1 MRVGK
6 QMVNKRAKGVLVS
19 YSGYPYTPSSLMPD
33 NGLANLAG
41 SLKREGHEVIV
52 LDFGTVETI
61 RNLYPRHI
69 SEKIKPIYKKIS
81 EGGKPTI
88 SDKVKIFYLN
98 FELERY
104 QKKQIR
110 EISRYIE
117 NMANEFEADF
127 VGLKLWNGDGFSGS
141 ISIAEYLKIA
151 NPRIK
156 IFTGGPHADLFKE
169 LIMKKTGYID
179 AIAYGD
185 GENIICKLAEY
196 AAGDRKDLSE
206 VPNVIYRNGNGKIKT
221 NKMELIT
228 DLNSLPEPLYDEDV
242 YPFMKGGQKIKIV
255 TLDESR
261 GCPFGCYF
269 CAQPA
274 KSGHYTRTK
283 SPEKI
288 VREIN
293 HIIERYGINVFRY
306 AGSSTPGKL
315 MLDVAKIL
323 KEKGIKVMYTSFAE
337 ANLLNDEEEMRFLRE
352 SGLVSLFF
360 GIESG
365 RQRMLDSVY
374 KCLKV
379 EVLKKALMAS
389 RKADIYTV
397 GSLIYPLPGET
408 PETTEETLHFLEE
421 TKPDSVP
428 VQFAGL
434 YPGTPWFSHPEKYGF
449 QVNRDKY
456 PERVMDYK
464 IKLLFPPSMW
474 KDPGYRI
481 DGKKFKQF
489 SRETMRMIKDIEEI
503 GILTGISDDQ
513 FLMAAFACMTP
524 KEFRDKNREYF
535 FTGDYEKIGE
545 IVEKINRSIHEFSF
559 LRRLEARE

>member
-1 MRVGK
+1 
-6 QMVNKRAKGVLVS
+6 MVNKRAKGVLVS

-52 LDFGTVETI
+52 LDFGTVETV
-61 RNLYPRHI
+61 RSLYPRHI

-81 EGGKPTI
+81 EGGKPTL
-88 SDKVKIFYLN
+88 SDKAKILYLN
-98 FELERY
+98 FELERH
-104 QKKQIR
+104 QKRQIR
-110 EISRYIE
+110 EIARYIE
-117 NMANEFEADF
+117 NMANEFDADF
-127 VGLKLWNGDGFSGS
+127 VGLKLWNGDGFTGS
-141 ISIAEYLKIA
+141 ISIAEYLKKA
-151 NPRIK
+151 NPNIK
-156 IFTGGPHADLFKE
+156 IFAGGPHADLFKK
-169 LIMKKTGYID
+169 LIMKKTQSID
-179 AIAYGD
+179 LIAYGD
-185 GENIICKLAEY
+185 GEDIVCRLVEY

-206 VPNVIYRNGNGKIKT
+206 VPNVIYRDGKGEIKI
-221 NKMELIT
+221 NRMELIT
-228 DLNSLPEPLYDEDV
+228 DLNSLPEPLYDEDM
-242 YPFMKGGQKIKIV
+242 YPSMKGDKKIKII

-288 VREIN
+288 FREIK

-323 KEKGIKVMYTSFAE
+323 KDKGIKVMYTSFAE
-337 ANLLNDEEEMRFLRE
+337 ANLLNEEEEMKFLKD

-365 RQRMLDSVY
+365 SQKMLDSVH
-374 KCLKV
+374 KCLRI
-379 EVLKKALMAS
+379 EVLKKALNAS
-389 RKADIYTV
+389 SKAGIYTV

-408 PETTEETLHFLEE
+408 PETTEETLRFLEE

-434 YPGTPWFSHPEKYGF
+434 YPETPWFSDPAKYGF
-449 QVNRDKY
+449 QVDRDRY
-456 PERVMDYK
+456 ARRVMDYK
-464 IKLLFPPSMW
+464 IKLLFSPVMW
-474 KDPGYRI
+474 KDPGYKI
-481 DGKKFKQF
+481 DGKKFKKF

-513 FLMAAFACMTP
+513 FLMAAFSGITP
-524 KEFRDKNREYF
+524 EEFRDKNREYF
-535 FTGDYEKIGE
+535 FTGDHEKIGE
-545 IVEKINRSIHEFSF
+545 MIEKINRNIREFNYLS
-559 LRRLEARE
+559 